1 MANGSDLV
9 AQVIFIPL
17 LAAWSVW
24 VGLAIST
31 RTSDIRVAQQLAL
44 LANVPVVFFI
54 ALIAFGVIPPSRQLA
69 IGLGALLIVLDGFGW
84 RIIARLFDRE
94 RLIAGG

>member
-1 MANGSDLV
+1 
-9 AQVIFIPL
+9 
-17 LAAWSVW
+17 
-24 VGLAIST
+24 
-31 RTSDIRVAQQLAL
+31 
-44 LANVPVVFFI
+44 VVFFI
-54 ALIAFGVIPPSRQLA
+54 ALIAFGVIPRHGSLA